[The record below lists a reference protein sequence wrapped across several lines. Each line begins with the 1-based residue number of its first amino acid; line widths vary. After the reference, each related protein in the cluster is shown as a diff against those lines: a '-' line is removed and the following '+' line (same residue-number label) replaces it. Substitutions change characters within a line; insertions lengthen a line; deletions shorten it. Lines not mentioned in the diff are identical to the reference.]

1 MQHKL
6 CANCGFSN
14 PPFKFCGECG
24 MPLDGT
30 SRAREFP
37 AADTVAIEQTL
48 PHGAE
53 RRQLTV
59 LFCDIVDSTAFTEK
73 LDPEELR
80 NLLEVYRTCIME
92 VVLAQSGHV
101 ARYFGDGILVYFGYP
116 IAHEDTAHR
125 AVRAALGIIAAL
137 ETLNP
142 YLHDSFGVDINV
154 RISIDTGRVVVWH
167 ISGQEAPEAIDIVG
181 KTPNVAA
188 RMEKLASTEHRC
200 NW

>member
-6 CANCGFSN
+6 CANCGFLN

-24 MPLDGT
+24 MPLDRT

-37 AADTVAIEQTL
+37 AADTVAIEQAL

-92 VVLAQSGHV
+92 VVVAQSGHV

-116 IAHEDTAHR
+116 ITHEDTAHR
-125 AVRAALGIIAAL
+125 AVRAALGIVAAL

-154 RISIDTGRVVVWH
+154 RISIDTGRVVIWH
-167 ISGQEAPEAIDIVG
+167 ISATGISG
-181 KTPNVAA
+181 SN
-188 RMEKLASTEHRC
+188 
-200 NW
+200 